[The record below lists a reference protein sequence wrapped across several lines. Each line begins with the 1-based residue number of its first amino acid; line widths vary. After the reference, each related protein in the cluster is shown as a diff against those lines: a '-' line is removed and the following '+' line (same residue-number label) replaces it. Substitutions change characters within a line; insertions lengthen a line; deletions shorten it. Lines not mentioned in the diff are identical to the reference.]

1 MASVVSKLWV
11 IQRCPVRTIVVF
23 ALIRPRYM
31 MWDCGTMV
39 GYCMVGYS
47 MMPSRCTQFVILHW
61 YLSSVTQ
68 RYRSIRMGWGWV
80 VEVGN
85 CSIMRAWMGSMGWVG
100 MMSCM
105 GMMGYWGHMMG
116 YRGSMMNWGVVWYWG
131 WMVMNWGV
139 VSDWGWVVMDWGV
152 MGCWGH
158 PVLIDMWDGVWMWD
172 RGMVRGGFGVV
183 RYVRVVNGID
193 FFFDN
198 LQCWW
203 VDFMDWV
210 VSRMEVK

>member
-11 IQRCPVRTIVVF
+11 VQRCPVRTIVIF

-31 MWDCGTMV
+31 MWDWGTMV
-39 GYCMVGYS
+39 GHS
-47 MMPSRCTQFVILHW
+47 MMPSMVPSGYTQFMVLHW

-85 CSIMRAWMGSMGWVG
+85 CSIMRAWVGSMGSVG
-100 MMSCM
+100 MMGSM

-116 YRGSMMNWGVVWYWG
+116 YRRSMMGNWGHMVGYRRSMMNWGVVRYRG
-131 WMVMNWGV
+131 RLVMNRGV
-139 VSDWGWVVMDWGV
+139 VGDWGWVVMDWGV
-152 MGCWGH
+152 VWYWGH
-158 PVLIDMWDGVWMWD
+158 PVLIYMWERVWVLK
-172 RGMVRGGFGVV
+172 RSMVRGLGFGVV
-183 RYVRVVNGID
+183 RLVWVMNGID

-198 LQCWW
+198 L
-203 VDFMDWV
+203 
-210 VSRMEVK
+210 

>member
-11 IQRCPVRTIVVF
+11 VQRCPVRTIVIF

-31 MWDCGTMV
+31 MWDWGT
-39 GYCMVGYS
+39 MVGYS
-47 MMPSRCTQFVILHW
+47 MMPSRYTQFVVLHW

-105 GMMGYWGHMMG
+105 GMMWYWGHMMG
-116 YRGSMMNWGVVWYWG
+116 YRRSMMGNWGHMVGYRRSMMNWGVVRYRG
-131 WMVMNWGV
+131 GVVMNWGV
-139 VSDWGWVVMDWGV
+139 MGDWGV
-152 MGCWGH
+152 VGYWGH
-158 PVLIDMWDGVWMWD
+158 PVLIYMWKRVWVLK
-172 RGMVRGGFGVV
+172 RSMVRGLGFGVV
-183 RYVRVVNGID
+183 RLVWVMNRID

-198 LQCWW
+198 L
-203 VDFMDWV
+203 
-210 VSRMEVK
+210 